1 MGKLVGFISSG
12 IGLAMEAKTS
22 YQSPSPK
29 SHTKDSNRGS
39 TYTAPSQMPL
49 RTLSK
54 PNQHSNDEDAYRD
67 VQSYADYQNTLSD
80 RISADIERD
89 ENYRKYLIAN
99 PRVQSIGNT
108 YERDVSFYSH
118 ELPDQRIQSARGLSC
133 PVILPQRRPEAQSR
147 GIIRAYSLE
156 LAGCGIDQDTFLDF
170 IDDFNEA
177 HKASPYLDAVNVAAQ
192 GVGFAPGIS
201 PMIVSM
207 VVPIAVR
214 AAKGYQTQRQSS
226 SFLDRANKNLF
237 VPHGLFAMVLT
248 FKPEQ
253 TQNPHGVPR
262 EVQLPPSASLIY
274 PEDER
279 RGQQTGLKKMGHFI
293 ADYGDRRAQAR
304 YAHNNPESSLAS
316 PLPTFN
322 SRWADPN
329 HPANSGGLKSLLTGI
344 PDDRK
349 SRREDKK
356 DRKKERK
363 GRRRRDSLSSDTS
376 RRGGLLSTALGAVGD
391 ASGRNSTSGSRR
403 TSLVGTARGMI
414 NGPGKE
420 DQSLIKGIKG
430 IGMKTDILY
439 LMIANGTEDQRSF
452 LSTRSQMP
460 LTEVSSILPLESQ
473 TTNPDNWP
481 RSSNNDQDTVYS
493 ISDQYGT
500 VPYTNKNQN
509 RNPYIARQ
517 DQVATGSTARYFEQN
532 DAPPPAYR
540 EAMPARYYDEMRR
553 HDEEFCAPT
562 I

>member
-1 MGKLVGFISSG
+1 
-12 IGLAMEAKTS
+12 MEIVEPRLDM
-22 YQSPSPK
+22 YVRCIFVI
-29 SHTKDSNRGS
+29 NR
-39 TYTAPSQMPL
+39 
-49 RTLSK
+49 
-54 PNQHSNDEDAYRD
+54 
-67 VQSYADYQNTLSD
+67 
-80 RISADIERD
+80 
-89 ENYRKYLIAN
+89 YLLI
-99 PRVQSIGNT
+99 
-108 YERDVSFYSH
+108 
-118 ELPDQRIQSARGLSC
+118 
-133 PVILPQRRPEAQSR
+133 
-147 GIIRAYSLE
+147 
-156 LAGCGIDQDTFLDF
+156 
-170 IDDFNEA
+170 NE
-177 HKASPYLDAVNVAAQ
+177 Q
-192 GVGFAPGIS
+192 
-201 PMIVSM
+201 
-207 VVPIAVR
+207 
-214 AAKGYQTQRQSS
+214 
-226 SFLDRANKNLF
+226 
-237 VPHGLFAMVLT
+237 
-248 FKPEQ
+248 
-253 TQNPHGVPR
+253 
-262 EVQLPPSASLIY
+262 
-274 PEDER
+274 
-279 RGQQTGLKKMGHFI
+279 
-293 ADYGDRRAQAR
+293 
-304 YAHNNPESSLAS
+304 AHNNPESSLAS

-349 SRREDKK
+349 SRGEDKK

-363 GRRRRDSLSSDTS
+363 DRRRRDSLSSDTS

-391 ASGRNSTSGSRR
+391 ASGRNSTSGSSR

-439 LMIANGTEDQRSF
+439 LMIANNTEDQRSF

-532 DAPPPAYR
+532 NAPPPAYR

>member
-1 MGKLVGFISSG
+1 MGKLAGLISSG

-29 SHTKDSNRGS
+29 SHTKDANRDS
-39 TYTAPSQMPL
+39 TYIAPSQMPL
-49 RTLSK
+49 HTLSK
-54 PNQHSNDEDAYRD
+54 ANQHSNNEDAYRD
-67 VQSYADYQNTLSD
+67 LQSYADYQNTLSD
-80 RISADIERD
+80 RISAEVERD
-89 ENYRKYLIAN
+89 ENYRKYLTAN
-99 PRVQSIGNT
+99 PRAQPMRNV

-118 ELPDQRIQSARGLSC
+118 ELPDQRIRPAQGLSC
-133 PVILPQRRPEAQSR
+133 PVILPQRRPETQSR

-201 PMIVSM
+201 PMVVSM

-253 TQNPHGVPR
+253 TQNSYGVPR

-274 PEDER
+274 PDDER

-304 YAHNNPESSLAS
+304 YAHNNPESSLAG
-316 PLPTFN
+316 PLPAFN

-349 SRREDKK
+349 SSREGKK
-356 DRKKERK
+356 DRKKDRRD
-363 GRRRRDSLSSDTS
+363 RRRRDSSSSNTS

-391 ASGRNSTSGSRR
+391 ASGRNSTSGSSR

-414 NGPGKE
+414 NGPGKQ

-439 LMIANGTEDQRSF
+439 LMITNNPEAQRSF
-452 LSTRSQMP
+452 PSTRSRTP
-460 LTEVSSILPLESQ
+460 LTHVSSILPLESQ
-473 TTNPDNWP
+473 TTNPENWL
-481 RSSNNDQDTVYS
+481 RSSKNDQDSVYLM
-493 ISDQYGT
+493 SDQNRT
-500 VPYTNKNQN
+500 VHYTNQNQN
-509 RNPYIARQ
+509 GNPYIVRQ
-517 DQVATGSTARYFEQN
+517 DRVAMGSTARQFEPN

-540 EAMPARYYDEMRR
+540 EAMPARYYDQMRQ

>member
-1 MGKLVGFISSG
+1 MGKLAGLISSG

-29 SHTKDSNRGS
+29 SHTKDINRGS
-39 TYTAPSQMPL
+39 SYTGPSQMPL

-54 PNQHSNDEDAYRD
+54 GNQHSNDEDAYQD
-67 VQSYADYQNTLSD
+67 LQAYADYQNTLSD
-80 RISADIERD
+80 RISADIGRD
-89 ENYRKYLIAN
+89 ENYRKYLTAN
-99 PRVQSIGNT
+99 PRAQPMRNA

-118 ELPDQRIQSARGLSC
+118 ELPEQRIQPARGLSC

-226 SFLDRANKNLF
+226 SFLDRANANLF

-248 FKPEQ
+248 FRPDQ
-253 TQNPHGVPR
+253 TQNLNEVPG
-262 EVQLPPSASLIY
+262 EVQLPLSASLIY

-279 RGQQTGLKKMGHFI
+279 RAQQTGLKKMGHFI

-304 YAHNNPESSLAS
+304 YAHNNPESSLTS

-329 HPANSGGLKSLLTGI
+329 HPANSGGLKSLLTGV

-356 DRKKERK
+356 DRKRDRRD
-363 GRRRRDSLSSDTS
+363 RRRRDSSSSDTS

-391 ASGRNSTSGSRR
+391 ASGRNGSSSRGR

-414 NGPGKE
+414 NGPGKQ
-420 DQSLIKGIKG
+420 DQSLIKGIRG

-439 LMIANGTEDQRSF
+439 LMITNNPEDQRSF
-452 LSTRSQMP
+452 PSSRSQTP
-460 LTEVSSILPLESQ
+460 LTHVSSFSPLQSQ
-473 TTNPDNWP
+473 TTNSNN
-481 RSSNNDQDTVYS
+481 RLKSSKNDQDPIYS
-493 ISDQYGT
+493 ISNQDRMA
-500 VPYTNKNQN
+500 PYTNQNQN
-509 RNPYIARQ
+509 NNPYIARQ
-517 DQVATGSTARYFEQN
+517 DQVATGSTTRHFEQN

-540 EAMPARYYDEMRR
+540 EAMPARYYDQMRQ